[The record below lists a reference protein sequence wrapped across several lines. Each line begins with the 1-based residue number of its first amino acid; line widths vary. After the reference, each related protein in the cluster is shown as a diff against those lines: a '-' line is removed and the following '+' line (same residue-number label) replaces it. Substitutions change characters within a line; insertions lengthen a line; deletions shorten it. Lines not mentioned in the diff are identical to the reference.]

1 VIKHQVGRHVFGI
14 AILYFGIVDL
24 FFHDYNDWEQL
35 KSLWLTPGGT
45 VIGYLV
51 AACMVVGGLAVQW
64 RSTARGGA
72 IILAVV
78 FLFFG
83 LRWAP
88 EIIAHPGVFDG
99 YGAFFEE
106 FSIFSG
112 VLMIYATSTPLLP
125 WSARLARLAY
135 YFLTA
140 SVISFTIA
148 QAVNLDGV
156 ASFTPK
162 WIPPGQMFWAV
173 VTTVAFALAAV
184 ALLLRVQALL
194 AARLTTL
201 MILGFGLL
209 LWLPRLLV
217 NPHSQ
222 LNWGGNG
229 QNMAI
234 AGAVWIVADY
244 LATNNALF
252 SKAI

>member
-1 VIKHQVGRHVFGI
+1 MKTKLGLHVFGI
-14 AILYFGIVDL
+14 AILYFGVVDL
-24 FFHDYNDWEQL
+24 FLHDYNDWEQL
-35 KSLWLTPGGT
+35 KSLWLTPGGA

-51 AACMVVGGLAVQW
+51 AACMIVGGLAVQW
-64 RSTARGGA
+64 RRTARGGA
-72 IILAVV
+72 IILGLV
-78 FLFFG
+78 FLYFG
-83 LRWAP
+83 LRWTP

-99 YGAFFEE
+99 YGSFFEE

-112 VLMIYATSTPLLP
+112 ALMIYATAIPPLP
-125 WSARLARLAY
+125 WSARLERFAY
-135 YFLTA
+135 YSFTA

-148 QAVNLDGV
+148 QAIDLNGV

-173 VTTVAFALAAV
+173 LTTIAFALAAV

-229 QNMAI
+229 QNLAI
-234 AGAVWIVADY
+234 AGAAWIVADY
-244 LATNNALF
+244 LATRKAL
-252 SKAI
+252 SGQSV